1 MTDKQTIQQR
11 RLLIELAK
19 RLGKNVSELE
29 KETRQIHSKEG
40 DYGQGEDEG
49 DFQEVTNQ
57 AAEENLAKS
66 LLGNQ
71 EFTLSEIEAAL
82 ERIKNNS
89 YGICEECKS
98 IINVERMRA
107 LPYARRCIK
116 CAKSIQG

>member
-1 MTDKQTIQQR
+1 MTRLALLQQR

-19 RLGKNVSELE
+19 RLGKNVTELE
-29 KETRQIHSKEG
+29 RETTELHKQEG
-40 DYGQGEDEG
+40 DYGQGEDVG
-49 DFQEVTNQ
+49 DYQEVTNQ
-57 AAEENLAKS
+57 AVEEHLAKS

-89 YGICEECKS
+89 YGICEVCMS

-116 CAKSIQG
+116 CAKSLKG